1 MFIFGHIGIGRKLV
15 HPWSRRLPAVALIAG
30 MLLPDLIDKPLY
42 YSRISDFFSCTRTV
56 GHTGLF
62 LVTIL
67 AIAYFAR
74 SSGLAALGAGVA
86 THLAL
91 DMFLEL
97 FGRDPQRAAWMAF
110 TWPFLN
116 RDFAYTFIPS
126 ITSHLERLWVTPVIA
141 AEVVG
146 LALIAWDYWR
156 WTRRRNL
163 VMSSTRVPF

>member
-1 MFIFGHIGIGRKLV
+1 MFIFGHVGIGRKLV

-42 YSRISDFFSCTRTV
+42 YARISDFFSCTRTV

-62 LVTIL
+62 LMTIL

-74 SSGLAALGAGVA
+74 SSGLGALGAGVA

-91 DMFLEL
+91 DMFLDL
-97 FGRDPQRAAWMAF
+97 FGRDPQRAAWIAF

-116 RDFAYTFIPS
+116 RNFAYAFIPS
-126 ITSHLERLWVTPVIA
+126 ITSHLERLWATPVIA

-156 WTRRRNL
+156 WRQR
-163 VMSSTRVPF
+163 SSQVRD